1 MLCLDTSPSHCS
13 LSRGPLETKCRS
25 DPVNIYGCCLFHKG
39 KEGAIA
45 MNAGDVLEQSHTLLT
60 QAVDDLPEAAWD
72 VPGVCGEWSVK
83 DIVAHLASYERLLI
97 DILQALRGD
106 EITPY
111 VRLFLNDGETF
122 NRVAVESRKYQ
133 TAQQVLNEYE
143 EAQLQTTALLA
154 QIPAQKIEQ
163 PGTMPWWNQEICLAD
178 EINSLC
184 AHTQQHTDQI
194 IQFRKRAGSEF
205 SG

>member
-1 MLCLDTSPSHCS
+1 
-13 LSRGPLETKCRS
+13 
-25 DPVNIYGCCLFHKG
+25 
-39 KEGAIA
+39 

-97 DILQALRGD
+97 DILQALQGD

-111 VRLFLNDGETF
+111 VRSFLNDGETF
-122 NRVAVESRKYQ
+122 NKVAVESRKYQ

-143 EAQLQTTALLA
+143 EAQVQTTSLLA
-154 QIPAQKIEQ
+154 QISARKIEQ
-163 PGTMPWWNQEICLAD
+163 PGTMPWWNQEMCLAD